1 MATRTGIL
9 DGTEW
14 SEDVPLGLL
23 LLAAAIAAVL
33 LSPLLW
39 VVSSAL
45 DASDWVGL
53 ATAPRTLSV
62 LVNSG
67 LLVGAVTSMS
77 MLVGVPAAYLTVRTD
92 LPARRAFT
100 ILLAL
105 PLVIPSYIGAFAF
118 LSAFGPRGLL
128 QAALEPVGIETLPS
142 IYGLAGTTVLLT
154 LYTYPHVYIT
164 SRASMLSL

>member
-1 MATRTGIL
+1 
-9 DGTEW
+9 
-14 SEDVPLGLL
+14 
-23 LLAAAIAAVL
+23 
-33 LSPLLW
+33 
-39 VVSSAL
+39 
-45 DASDWVGL
+45 
-53 ATAPRTLSV
+53 
-62 LVNSG
+62 
-67 LLVGAVTSMS
+67 

-142 IYGLAGTTVLLT
+142 IYGLAGTTVVLT
-154 LYTYPHVYIT
+154 LYTYPYVYIT
-164 SRASMLSL
+164 SRASLLSMDARLVDAARTLSHSRWAAFRRITWPQIRPAVAAGALLVSPISAPPQ